1 MKRLL
6 LCATAS
12 FALSA
17 SLAGCAMTAGDQA
30 GAEMAAAQGGT
41 ASRTGAG
48 LAEPTTDSVEDA
60 ARTDRNTAQVLEGAV
75 EPAVAGS
82 AAPSPTALPSFPATA
97 AGARAFVAD
106 AETRLSKAGE
116 FANRAAWVRANFIT
130 TDTQWLETKA
140 GGEFNEL
147 ASRLAKASARYT
159 RVAGLDADTSRK
171 LILLQRA
178 LVLPAPGRAGA
189 ADQLAALGTKLD
201 STYSTGKFTYK
212 GKQLTLNDA
221 EDILATSRD
230 PAELKAVYEGW
241 RTISPPMKDDYA
253 QLVTLANEGSREL
266 GYKDTGA
273 LWRSWY
279 DMEPDAFAAETDRLW
294 SQVQPLYQNLHC
306 YVRARLNAKYGEAVQ
321 PKTGPIRADLLGNMW
336 SQQWGNVYD
345 VVAPKTG
352 ASLGYD
358 VDKLLVAKKYT
369 PEKMVRT
376 GENFYSS
383 LGLKPLPAT
392 FYERSLITRPRDREV
407 VCHASAWNIDD
418 AEDIRI
424 KMCTKVNAEDFS
436 TVHHELGHNYY
447 QRAYAEQPY
456 LYKGGANDGFHEA
469 IGDFVALSVVTPEY
483 LKQIDLLEKVPG
495 SQADIPFLL
504 RQAMDGVAFLPFGLM
519 VDRWRWDVFSGKTTP
534 EQYNQ
539 RWWELV
545 RQYQGLVPPGERPA
559 NAFDPGA
566 KYHVPGNTPYTRYFL
581 ARIYQYQFHRAAC
594 QQAGWT
600 GPLHRCSIYG
610 NKAVGERFNTMLE
623 MGQSRP
629 SPEALAAFTGQRETD
644 ATAMTAYF
652 APLNTWLT
660 QQNRGQNCGWT

>member
-1 MKRLL
+1 MAR
-6 LCATAS
+6 TD
-12 FALSA
+12 
-17 SLAGCAMTAGDQA
+17 G
-30 GAEMAAAQGGT
+30 AAASQ
-41 ASRTGAG
+41 TGAG
-48 LAEPTTDSVEDA
+48 LAQPTTDSVEDA
-60 ARTDRNTAQVLEGAV
+60 ARTDQNTAQVLEGAM
-75 EPAVAGS
+75 EPAVTGS
-82 AAPSPTALPSFPATA
+82 AAPTPNALPSFPATT

-106 AETRLSKAGE
+106 AEQRLSRAGE

-130 TDTQWLETKA
+130 DDTQWLETKA

-147 ASRLAKASARYT
+147 ASRLAKSAARYN
-159 RVAGLDADTSRK
+159 RLAGLDPETTRK
-171 LILLQRA
+171 LQLLQRA
-178 LVLPAPGRAGA
+178 LVLPAPARPGA

-212 GKQLTLNDA
+212 GKTLTLNDA
-221 EDILATSRD
+221 EDILASSRD
-230 PAELKAVYEGW
+230 PAELEAVYEGW
-241 RTISPPMKDDYA
+241 RTISVPMKDDYA

-266 GYKDTGA
+266 GYSDTGA

-279 DMEPDAFAAETDRLW
+279 DMEPQAFAAETDRLW
-294 SQVQPLYQNLHC
+294 NQVQPLYQNLHC
-306 YVRARLNAKYGEAVQ
+306 YVRARLNAKYGDAVQ

-336 SQQWGNVYD
+336 AQQWGNIYD

-352 ASLGYD
+352 AGLGYD

-376 GENFYSS
+376 GEAFYTS
-383 LGLKPLPAT
+383 LGLDPLPET
-392 FYERSLITRPRDREV
+392 FWRRSLITRPRDREV

-424 KMCTKVNAEDFS
+424 KMCTKVNAEDFQ

-447 QRAYAEQPY
+447 QRAYKDQPY
-456 LYKGGANDGFHEA
+456 LYRGGANDGFHEA
-469 IGDFVALSVVTPEY
+469 IGDFVSLSVVTPEY
-483 LKQIDLLEKVPG
+483 LKQIDLIEKAPG
-495 SQADIPFLL
+495 AQADIPFLL

-534 EQYNQ
+534 ERYNQ

-545 RQYQGLVPPGERPA
+545 RQYQGLTPPGERPA

-610 NKAVGERFNTMLE
+610 DKEVGRKFNAMLE

-644 ATAMTAYF
+644 ASAMTAYF

-660 QQNRGQNCGWT
+660 QQNRGQNCGWS

>member
-1 MKRLL
+1 MIKRLL
-6 LCATAS
+6 FCAAAS
-12 FALSA
+12 VGLSA
-17 SLAGCAMTAGDQA
+17 CVMVDADGDRMRTTVVPGATTAG
-30 GAEMAAAQGGT
+30 
-41 ASRTGAG
+41 G
-48 LAEPTTDSVEDA
+48 LAQTTTDAVEDEPQ
-60 ARTDRNTAQVLEGAV
+60 TMEGAV
-75 EPAVAGS
+75 GQAASGS
-82 AAPSPTALPSFPATA
+82 AAPSGTATPAFPATA

-106 AETRLSKAGE
+106 AETRLARAGE

-130 TDTQWLETKA
+130 TDTQWLEAKA

-147 ASRLAKASARYT
+147 ASRLAKDSARYT
-159 RVAGLDADTSRK
+159 RVAGLDAETGRK
-171 LILLQRA
+171 LLLLQRA
-178 LVLPAPGRAGA
+178 LVLPAPGRPGA

-201 STYSTGKFTYK
+201 STYSTGKFNFK
-212 GKQLTLNDA
+212 GKQITLNDA
-221 EDILATSRD
+221 EDVLASSRN
-230 PAELKAVYEGW
+230 PADLKAVYEGW
-241 RTISPPMKDDYA
+241 RTISVPMKDDYA
-253 QLVTLANEGSREL
+253 QLVALANEGSKEL
-266 GYKDTGA
+266 GYPDTGA

-306 YVRARLNAKYGEAVQ
+306 YVRARLNAKYGDAVQ

-336 SQQWGNVYD
+336 SQQWGNIYD

-352 ASLGYD
+352 AGLGYD
-358 VDKLLVAKKYT
+358 VDKLLVAKNYT

-376 GENFYSS
+376 GEAFYSS
-383 LGLKPLPAT
+383 LGLEPLPPT
-392 FYERSLITRPRDREV
+392 FWERSLITRPRDREV
-407 VCHASAWNIDD
+407 VCHASAWDIDD
-418 AEDIRI
+418 AQDIRI
-424 KMCTKVNAEDFS
+424 KMCTKVNAEDFQ

-447 QRAYAEQPY
+447 QRAYKDQPY

-469 IGDFVALSVVTPEY
+469 IGDFVSLSVVTPEY
-483 LKQIDLLEKVPG
+483 LKQIGLIEKTPG
-495 SQADIPFLL
+495 AAADVPFLL

-519 VDRWRWDVFSGKTTP
+519 VDRWRWDVFSGKTAP
-534 EQYNQ
+534 AQYND

-545 RQYQGLVPPGERPA
+545 RQYQGLVPPGPRPA

-594 QQAGWT
+594 RQAGWT

-610 NKAVGERFNTMLE
+610 NKEVGRKFNAMMEL
-623 MGQSRP
+623 GQSRP

-644 ATAMTAYF
+644 ASAMTAYF

-660 QQNRGQNCGWT
+660 QQNRGQNCGWS